1 MFQELYRNKT
11 SDIVTAFQE
20 LYRNKTSDIVTACF
34 MNCIVTSLL
43 IL

>member
-1 MFQELYRNKT
+1 MFQELYRNMT

-20 LYRNKTSDIVTACF
+20 FYRNKTSDIVTACF
-34 MNCIVTSLL
+34 MNCNVTSLL